1 MFGIVIAT
9 DEKFAEGLKD
19 ASEVILG
26 PSKHLEAMGLH
37 LGDNVETFGQTI
49 QKAVLSVNQG
59 EGVLVLVDVKGAS
72 PYNQSL
78 LEQHQLQDQIEG
90 EYRMISGV
98 NLPMLLEALNQRLIG
113 TSLEDAVESI
123 VASGQGAVD
132 VWMEE
137 SADDDF

>member
-1 MFGIVIAT
+1 
-9 DEKFAEGLKD
+9 
-19 ASEVILG
+19 
-26 PSKHLEAMGLH
+26 MGLH

-59 EGVLVLVDVKGAS
+59 EGILVLVDVKARVLIINLCWHNTS
-72 PYNQSL
+72 YKIRL
-78 LEQHQLQDQIEG
+78 KG

>member
-1 MFGIVIAT
+1 
-9 DEKFAEGLKD
+9 
-19 ASEVILG
+19 
-26 PSKHLEAMGLH
+26 MGLH

>member
-1 MFGIVIAT
+1 
-9 DEKFAEGLKD
+9 
-19 ASEVILG
+19 
-26 PSKHLEAMGLH
+26 
-37 LGDNVETFGQTI
+37 
-49 QKAVLSVNQG
+49 
-59 EGVLVLVDVKGAS
+59 
-72 PYNQSL
+72 
-78 LEQHQLQDQIEG
+78 
-90 EYRMISGV
+90 MISGV